1 MAARPKTGIQKDL
14 KMQHQQYLR
23 RNAAIFSVLTSL
35 TLASAWAKS
44 QNDNLPNFQKVDDH
58 VYRGA
63 QPTDSGFKDLAQLG
77 IKTVVDLRDIGEHSQ
92 ADEQKV
98 VTELGMRYVSIPMH
112 GLSTPKDDKVAAVQ
126 ALLNDTT
133 SGPVFV
139 HCKRGAD
146 RTGMVIAVYR
156 ISHDQ
161 WDNKKALSEA
171 KSNGMSIFER
181 AIQHYVLDYRPAV
194 TLADAGPGADS
205 TASPAAKRAVR

>member
-1 MAARPKTGIQKDL
+1 
-14 KMQHQQYLR
+14 MQHQQYLR
-23 RNAAIFSVLTSL
+23 RHAAILSLLTSL
-35 TLASAWAKS
+35 TLGSAWAKS
-44 QNDNLPNFQKVDDH
+44 QNDNLPNFQKVDDR

-63 QPTDSGFKDLAQLG
+63 QPTTSGFKELAELG

-98 VTELGMRYVSIPMH
+98 VTDLGMRYVSIPMH
-112 GLSTPKDDKVAAVQ
+112 GMSTPKDDQVAAVQ
-126 ALLNDTT
+126 ALFNDTT

-161 WDNKKALSEA
+161 WDNQKALSEA
-171 KSNGMSIFER
+171 KSNGMSFFER
-181 AIQHYVLDYRPAV
+181 AIQHYVLDYKPAV
-194 TLADAGPGADS
+194 TLASVGADS
-205 TASPAAKRAVR
+205 AASVADKQAVR